1 MHHPITAI
9 PYRAVGGT
17 FDVSLIRR
25 AERAVDDA
33 LEASFP
39 ASDPPSWNPGTAS
52 PAAPPVNER
61 AFDRAAAP
69 IGRAGEGG
77 AGGIAGAPAR
87 AFGQR
92 TLLQALVSLMGAAG
106 IALLVP
112 FVILLAGVPIALLV
126 RGVLEVASWLV
137 NLNFN

>member
-1 MHHPITAI
+1 MYHPITAI

-39 ASDPPSWNPGTAS
+39 ASDPPSWTPGTAS
-52 PAAPPVNER
+52 PAHPVNER
-61 AFDRAAAP
+61 AFDRAAASV
-69 IGRAGEGG
+69 GRAREGG

-92 TLLQALVSLMGAAG
+92 TLFQALVSLTGAAG
-106 IALLVP
+106 IVLLVP
-112 FVILLAGVPIALLV
+112 FVILLAGGPLALLV
-126 RGVLEVASWLV
+126 RGLLEAASWLV